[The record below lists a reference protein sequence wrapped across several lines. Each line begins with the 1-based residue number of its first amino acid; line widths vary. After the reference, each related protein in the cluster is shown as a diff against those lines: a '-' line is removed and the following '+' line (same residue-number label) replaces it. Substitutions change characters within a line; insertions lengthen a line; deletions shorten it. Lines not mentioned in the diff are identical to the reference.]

1 MRLPHT
7 LGEPCAARTNAQMTF
22 EVIREARDLFQAIG
36 RRNCDENRLV
46 KSAAEQFDLPIAN
59 QRAQAIEVWGG
70 ISLGSFQQAAAEMHA
85 EANRRMCRE
94 HVEKRQIALGV
105 GALDHV
111 VEIADGLVSVDQKGE
126 LELTQCDSLRD
137 YSRI

>member
-1 MRLPHT
+1 MRLPHA

-46 KSAAEQFDLPIAN
+46 ESAPAQSGLPLAN
-59 QRAQAIEVWGG
+59 QRARAIEVCGA
-70 ISLGSFQQAAAEMHA
+70 ISLDPFEQAAAEMHA

-94 HVEKRQIALGV
+94 HVEKRQIALRV

-111 VEIADGLVSVDQKGE
+111 VEIADGLVSVIRRV
-126 LELTQCDSLRD
+126 SWNLRNAIH
-137 YSRI
+137 SGTIPE